1 MTHPIYERITRP
13 TLVIRKSQALKNIA
27 KVLDKTA
34 SRNILC
40 RPHFKTH
47 QSVEVGS
54 WYREAG
60 IKAITVS
67 SVEMAEKFA
76 RDSWTDIIIAFP
88 YNPREAAAIDA
99 LARKVQLGILLEST
113 ESAAHLAGHTSA
125 KINAW
130 IKIDTGYHRTG
141 ILWDNFEMIAAVAN
155 ALKSASHLT
164 LTGLLAHAGHTYN
177 VKHPGQVDEI
187 HQSALQRLEN
197 IKSHL
202 SKEGYA
208 PLKISLGDTPT
219 ASLVE
224 DLGGLDEFR
233 PGNFIFYD
241 LMQEAI
247 GACSEADISLAVA
260 CPIVA
265 KHRERLEVVIYGGAV
280 HLSKD
285 FLSDGRSK
293 SFGRIAFP
301 SGDGWTPSL
310 ENTALVRLSQEHG
323 IIKTS
328 NALFAEFSIGDLI
341 VVLPVHSCLAAN
353 LLDGYMSIID

>member
-1 MTHPIYERITRP
+1 MEHPVYSSITRP
-13 TLVIRKSQALKNIA
+13 TLVIQKSRALKNIA
-27 KVLDKTA
+27 KVLDKTS

-47 QSVEVGS
+47 QSVEVGN
-54 WYREAG
+54 WYRAAG

-67 SVEMAEKFA
+67 SLEMAEKFA
-76 RDSWTDIIIAFP
+76 RDGWRDIIIAFP

-99 LARKVQLGILLEST
+99 LARKVQLGILVEST
-113 ESAAHLAGHTSA
+113 ESVLHLSQH
-125 KINAW
+125 INTPINVW

-141 ILWDNFEMIAAVAN
+141 ILWDNFEATTAVAN
-155 ALKSASHLT
+155 ALKNASHLT
-164 LTGLLAHAGHTYN
+164 LTGLLAHAGHTYSVDSPSEVN
-177 VKHPGQVDEI
+177 VI
-187 HQSALQRLEN
+187 HQTSLERLGR
-197 IKSHL
+197 IKHL
-202 SKEGYA
+202 LINEGFTS
-208 PLKISLGDTPT
+208 LKVSLGDTPT

-224 DLGGLDEFR
+224 DLGVFDEFR

-247 GACSEADISLAVA
+247 GACSEQDISLGVA

-265 KHRERLEVVIYGGAV
+265 KHPERLEVVIYGGAV

-285 FLSDGRSK
+285 ILANGKS
-293 SFGRIAFP
+293 SFGRITFP
-301 SGDGWTPSL
+301 SNDGWTQSL
-310 ENTALVRLSQEHG
+310 QDTKLTRLSQEHG

-328 NALFAEFSIGDLI
+328 SVLFPQFSIGDLV

-353 LLDGYMSIID
+353 LLGEHIKIIG